1 MQIKIKFF
9 GKSKELEPSGNL
21 ILNFDKN
28 VLVSEL
34 REILIKKLSEKSN
47 QKTVTDLINDCAI
60 GNSEQVLR
68 GDFLISENQN
78 LVILPPVCGG

>member
-9 GKSKELEPSGNL
+9 GKSKELEPSGSL

-28 VLVSEL
+28 IFVGDL
-34 REILIKKLSEKSN
+34 RDLLIKKLSVKSD
-47 QKTVTDLINDCAI
+47 QKTVTELINDCAI

-68 GDFLISENQN
+68 NDFLLSENQN